1 MAKITVAGG
10 TSSFARDVIDAIL
23 AKGKHDVMT
32 TSLDKGDNVK
42 QVVVDY
48 DNQAELVDVLRGS
61 DVLLC
66 FFSGSDHATVI
77 KREKNL
83 IDAAIKANVR
93 RFAPSDRSNSGTM
106 VYEFKDEVRQ
116 YLEKSKQRRESMF
129 LFSLTRF
136 LCHPYKG
143 AKHFDTNPM
152 FVDFET
158 RNAIIAGD
166 GNHPIVL
173 TTVQDVASVVAEAI
187 DYPGGWPVVGGIM
200 GTRIAMAELVKL
212 GEQLRAGQEIPVSK
226 FTAQRFIHGT
236 MSGAWDV
243 SNEWNELLS
252 HLSFA
257 TAEGYL
263 AGIWTGKP

>member
-106 VYEFKDEVRQ
+106 VYEFKDEV
-116 YLEKSKQRRESMF
+116 LEYTLSQPG
-129 LFSLTRF
+129 LFTDF
-136 LCHPYKG
+136 FCHPYKG

-212 GEQLRAGQEIPVSK
+212 GEQLRGECRHVLSPLVSCIHSSAPPYDALRP
-226 FTAQRFIHGT
+226 FNIERFKKSTSKLIH
-236 MSGAWDV
+236 
-243 SNEWNELLS
+243 
-252 HLSFA
+252 
-257 TAEGYL
+257 
-263 AGIWTGKP
+263 